1 MPDAIRAIGGRLKR
15 KPVDQLGGWQNNPG
29 KRGWWFEM
37 QAVAL
42 GGGEE
47 LIAFRGYF
55 EGIAEQDL
63 PMDWISYVRESE
75 GMEGTWSF

>member
-1 MPDAIRAIGGRLKR
+1 
-15 KPVDQLGGWQNNPG
+15 
-29 KRGWWFEM
+29 M

-63 PMDWISYVRESE
+63 PMD
-75 GMEGTWSF
+75 